1 MPLPPHFPHLPTLP
15 PSCCSASAFVAAAA
29 ATSRCSTEHPAV
41 FGDKELRHRIN
52 SSVCFFVFPTANRSG
67 RLKVGH
73 VLLCCL
79 IRHCTNRSGEMRG
92 PDFSVVVCRRLLFG
106 VNESNL
112 SLAGCNHGGNKLR
125 RPAVAPPPPLS
136 PL

>member
-1 MPLPPHFPHLPTLP
+1 MPLPRPPHTL
-15 PSCCSASAFVAAAA
+15 SILLLRSSLCCRRRNVSMFN
-29 ATSRCSTEHPAV
+29 TLEHPAI

-52 SSVCFFVFPTANRSG
+52 SSFCFFVFPTANESG
-67 RLKVGH
+67 LLKVGH

-79 IRHCTNRSGEMRG
+79 IRHRTNRSGEMRG
-92 PDFSVVVCRRLLFG
+92 PDFSVVVRRRLLFG

-125 RPAVAPPPPLS
+125 RPAVAPPPPPLS